1 MKEKTKK
8 IKSKMSKIELGFT
21 IFSIVFLVG
30 FTILYAYRTLHYYK
44 IFNPKKSSG
53 EVTELMGITLRKNTA
68 VVYEGSGLYSV
79 NGNFAF
85 KGQVDNNYVRYSNML
100 WRVIRINQDN
110 SIVLVTDDYV
120 NNLMWDYDSTDYN
133 TSNIRD
139 WLVTSGDNTGVF
151 EKTLYDKENYLITN
165 TVCLDKITELKEFTC
180 NEKSNT
186 DYVSLL
192 NLSDYLN
199 SIIESKTYINNTE
212 NIWLSTSSDEDKVWH
227 ASNGSVSKSSGTN
240 GYAIKPVITLKG
252 TNVIQS
258 GSGTMEDP
266 YLIETTNDKKLKTY
280 SYVKLNDDIWTIYEE
295 NKDNIRLIYDGY
307 LGGNFN
313 TYSFSPTGNKYNVTV
328 NHSLAKY
335 LNTTFYDSLLYKDK
349 LIDCDWYTGEY
360 TDKTKYDYKN
370 IYSEKV
376 TAKVGIYN
384 VADIK
389 IDSTISNYFFLTPAD
404 DGKIYSFNNDENLYS
419 SKTTYIKKIRPAICI
434 EKLKIT
440 KGDGTKDSPYELEV

>member
-1 MKEKTKK
+1 MAKKEKK

-21 IFSIVFLVG
+21 ILSIVFLVG
-30 FTILYAYRTLHYYK
+30 FTIFYAYRTIHYYK

-53 EVTELMGITLRKNTA
+53 EVTELMGITLRKNTP

-79 NGNFAF
+79 NGNFVF
-85 KGQVDNNYVRYSNML
+85 KGEVDNNYVTYSNIL
-100 WRVIRINQDN
+100 WRIIRINQDN

-120 NNLMWDYDSTDYN
+120 NNLMWDYDNTDYN
-133 TSNIRD
+133 TSNVRD
-139 WLVTSGDNTGVF
+139 WLVGNSDNTGVF
-151 EKTLYDKENYLITN
+151 EKTLYNKENHLIPN
-165 TVCLDKITELKEFTC
+165 TVCLDKVTELKEFSC

-199 SIIESKTYINNTE
+199 TIIEGKTYINNTE
-212 NIWLSTSSDEDKVWH
+212 NIWLSTSSDEKKVWH
-227 ASNGSVSKSSGTN
+227 ASEGNVSKSSVTN

-252 TNVIQS
+252 TNVIES
-258 GSGTMEDP
+258 GKGTIDDP
-266 YLIETTNDKKLKTY
+266 YTIEATNNKELKTY
-280 SYVKLNDDIWTIYEE
+280 SYIKLDDDIWTIYEE
-295 NKDNIRLIYDGY
+295 NKDYVRLIYDGY
-307 LGGNFN
+307 LGGAFN
-313 TYSFSPTGNKYNVTV
+313 TYSFSQTSNKYDV
-328 NHSLAKY
+328 NINYSLAKY
-335 LNTTFYDSLLYKDK
+335 LNTTFYNTISYKDK
-349 LIDCDWYTGEY
+349 LIECDWYTGEY